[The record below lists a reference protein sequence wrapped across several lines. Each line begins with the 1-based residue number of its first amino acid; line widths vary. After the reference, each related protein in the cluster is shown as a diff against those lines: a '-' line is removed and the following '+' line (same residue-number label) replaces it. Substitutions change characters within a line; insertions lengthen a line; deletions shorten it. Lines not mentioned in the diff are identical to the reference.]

1 MPPHIPG
8 VARPKNINEDKPWSE
23 MDVFD
28 LKSGLDYGNSV
39 TEVAEFLMRRE
50 DEVLTKMAELGLS
63 GQR

>member
-1 MPPHIPG
+1 M
-8 VARPKNINEDKPWSE
+8 PKNINEDKPWSE